1 MRNIYSLLSF
11 AFIMCGLCINTHAYE
26 KDSSTVSKNDKDT
39 ISGVTTIDTAGH
51 VTITK
56 IPEDTVSGV
65 TTINTEHVTVNVIHK
80 DTVSENPKNVLYRHK
95 YSIGLNRNPQFPD
108 SERKLKISRI
118 GAVKEEED
126 KGIPILFGG
135 YMSFPARYRNIKSK
149 YWPVQHKSLQ
159 IPYNGAPLITL
170 NMNMQISPGFNVIM
184 IWGLGP
190 GYGSPGSTNAF
201 NGSTNPDS
209 ARTRSGTNGNF
220 GAVVNYKTRYAMI
233 KLGAGSIVTGMSNL
247 LVNGA
252 GNFGRTSPFYRLP
265 WDATILQGGAFM
277 NIDNNTFRYGAG
289 NANTDPFFTNGGRTR
304 GFVLQLSQMPL
315 DLGLNV
321 GYGVDNQTFGT
332 GGVYNLNNTIYDLDP
347 TKKTFGTRLYKKT
360 GVNIFGANLILN
372 NGHFETV
379 SEKIKET
386 QYMYTGD
393 VFLRLF
399 DYYTIQA
406 EAGVSAFTNPYGK
419 WDPDQAF
426 AKFYGK
432 KVIADPKLLNEY
444 KSPVSFVGK
453 LNIQVDQRKFGLPI
467 QIGAYSLGPNYVN
480 LNSNTFN
487 TYTQNN
493 SAMYISTGKGW
504 DYGMRRGVIAD
515 VGTTA
520 NNRRAVELNTSI
532 GKGKFRINIGSQVGQ
547 EILKEDSVKL
557 NRVMFNHKLNVFSTS
572 SFQPYVA
579 TGGPYG
585 SLLSTYFQLQENVVI
600 TDAVINYKKTF
611 NSAYYD
617 ARYKTNLFGKQLL
630 FENYTTFQ
638 SASDHLSPLPFVT
651 DKAFVRVLFSE
662 LMCWYRLRKNLTFV
676 GLAAIQR
683 AVGNNRTQLADPAT
697 GLITTD
703 KTKGKPINQ
712 IGYGIGG
719 GLDFDIDSSKGLYWR
734 VMWNSHKDNHF
745 TKDTY
750 TLFETTL
757 DFKVYF

>member
-11 AFIMCGLCINTHAYE
+11 AFIMCGLCLNTYAYE
-26 KDSSTVSKNDKDT
+26 NDSSAVSKNL
-39 ISGVTTIDTAGH
+39 
-51 VTITK
+51 
-56 IPEDTVSGV
+56 
-65 TTINTEHVTVNVIHK
+65 N
-80 DTVSENPKNVLYRHK
+80 DTVSENHKNVLHGHRYL
-95 YSIGLNRNPQFPD
+95 IGLKRNPQSPD
-108 SERKLKISRI
+108 SEFKLRLSRIGI

-135 YMSFPARYRNIKSK
+135 YMDFSARYRNIKTK
-149 YWPVQHKSLQ
+149 YWPVKHKSID
-159 IPYNGAPLITL
+159 IPYNNNPYFINL

-190 GYGSPGSTNAF
+190 GNPNQQSSAF

-209 ARTRSGTNGNF
+209 ARTRTGTNGNF

-233 KLGAGSIVTGMSNL
+233 KLGAGSVVTGMSNL
-247 LVNGA
+247 FVNGA
-252 GNFGRTSPFYRLP
+252 GNSGRLSPFYRTP

-277 NIDNNTFRYGAG
+277 NIDNNVFRYGTG

-321 GYGVDNQTFGT
+321 GYGVDQQTFG
-332 GGVYNLNNTIYDLDP
+332 GGNNNGVYDLNNTIYDLDP
-347 TKKTFGTRLYKKT
+347 TKKTLGTRLYKKT

-379 SEKIKET
+379 SSKIRET
-386 QYMYTGD
+386 QYMWSGD

-406 EAGVSAFTNPYGK
+406 EAGATQFSNPYGK

-426 AKFYGK
+426 SKFYAK

-467 QIGAYSLGPNYVN
+467 QIGAYSLGPYYVN
-480 LNSNTFN
+480 LNSQTFN

-504 DYGMRRGVIAD
+504 DYSMRRGAITD

-520 NNRRAVELNTSI
+520 SNRRAVELNTSI
-532 GKGKFRINIGSQVGQ
+532 GKGKFRINIGSQISQ
-547 EILKEDSVKL
+547 EILKEDSVKN

-572 SFQPYVA
+572 TFQPYVA

-585 SLLSTYFQLQENVVI
+585 SLLSTYFQLQENVTI
-600 TDAVINYKKTF
+600 TDAVLNYKKSF
-611 NSAYYD
+611 SSAYFD

-638 SASDHLSPLPFVT
+638 SAGDHLSLSHLVT
-651 DKAFVRVLFSE
+651 NKAFVRVLFSE

-683 AVGNNRTQLADPAT
+683 AVANNRTQLADPTT
-697 GLITTD
+697 GNITTD
-703 KTKGKPINQ
+703 RSKGKPINQ

-719 GLDFDIDSSKGLYWR
+719 GLDYDIDSSKGLYWR

-745 TKDTY
+745 TRDTY
-750 TLFETTL
+750 TLFETTVE
-757 DFKVYF
+757 FKVYF

>member
-11 AFIMCGLCINTHAYE
+11 VFVMCGLCINTYANE
-26 KDSSTVSKNDKDT
+26 NDSSTVSKNPKD
-39 ISGVTTIDTAGH
+39 SV
-51 VTITK
+51 
-56 IPEDTVSGV
+56 VSK
-65 TTINTEHVTVNVIHK
+65 NSK
-80 DTVSENPKNVLYRHK
+80 DSVVSENHKNVLYRHK

-108 SERKLKISRI
+108 SERKLQISRI
-118 GAVKEEED
+118 GIVKEEED

-135 YMSFPARYRNIKSK
+135 FMSFPVRYRNIKSK
-149 YWPVQHKSLQ
+149 YWPVQRKSVDF
-159 IPYNGAPLITL
+159 PYNGAAMISL

-184 IWGLGP
+184 IWGLTP
-190 GYGSPGSTNAF
+190 NF
-201 NGSTNPDS
+201 NGSINPDS
-209 ARTRSGTNGNF
+209 ARQRTGTNGNF

-233 KLGAGSIVTGMSNL
+233 KLGAGSVVTGMSNL
-247 LVNGA
+247 FVNGA
-252 GNFGRTSPFYRLP
+252 GNTGRLSPFYRTP

-277 NIDNNTFRYGAG
+277 SIDNNVFRYGTG

-321 GYGVDNQTFGT
+321 GYGVDNQTYGT
-332 GGVYNLNNTIYDLDP
+332 GGVFNLNNTIYDLDP

-379 SEKIKET
+379 SSKIKET
-386 QYMYTGD
+386 QYMWSGD

-406 EAGVSAFTNPYGK
+406 EAGASAFTNPYGK

-426 AKFYGK
+426 NKFYGK
-432 KVIADPKLLNEY
+432 KVIADPKLLNMY

-453 LNIQVDQRKFGLPI
+453 INIQVDQRKFGLPI

-515 VGTTA
+515 VGQTA

-532 GKGKFRINIGSQVGQ
+532 GKGKFRVNFGSQVGQ
-547 EILKEDSVKL
+547 EIVKEDSAKL
-557 NRVMFNHKLNVFSTS
+557 NRVMFNHKLNVFSTA
-572 SFQPYVA
+572 SFQPYNA

-585 SLLSTYFQLQENVVI
+585 SILSTYFQMQENVAI
-600 TDAVINYKKTF
+600 TDAVVNYKKTF
-611 NSAYYD
+611 NSAYFD
-617 ARYKTNLFGKQLL
+617 ARYKTNFLGKQLL
-630 FENYTTFQ
+630 IENYTTFQ

-651 DKAFVRVLFSE
+651 NKAFVRVLFSE

-676 GLAAIQR
+676 GLAALQR
-683 AVGNNRTQLADPAT
+683 AVGNNRTTLADPAT
-697 GLITTD
+697 GNVTVD

-712 IGYGIGG
+712 IGYGFGG
-719 GLDFDIDSSKGLYWR
+719 GLDYDIDSSKGLYWR
-734 VMWNSHKDNHF
+734 VMWNSHKDTHF
-745 TKDTY
+745 TRDTY
-750 TLFETTL
+750 TLFETTIE
-757 DFKVYF
+757 FKVYF